1 MFFEDFGLLFFTALL
16 LSLFLTPATI
26 AFAQKI
32 GAMDTPG
39 DRSVHVRIMPRMGGL
54 GMAVAVLVS
63 LVLFVELNQTLV
75 GFLLG
80 VVVIVATGVLD
91 DLYGI
96 SPVKKM
102 LGQVVACVVFLLFS
116 GLTLDTLGDVL
127 AIGSIDFSPTVAFLA
142 SLFCM
147 VGIINAFNLSDG
159 LDGLA
164 AGITIIA
171 SLFMGVF
178 ALQSH
183 NWGLLYIIVAFVGAA
198 FGFLKFNT
206 FPAKLFMGDT
216 GSLTLGFFM
225 ASALIFLVGFDG
237 EISVQPIAVAI
248 ILALPVSDT
257 LLVMTRR
264 MLQGKS
270 PVSADKTHLHHRLLA
285 LGFSHSAVVTMI
297 YMLAFLFGL
306 LALGLHHQSEW
317 IQLLAGLGSCIILYS
332 ILGVCE
338 VINCDVSKYAII
350 KSGQSHSVNL
360 ASIMG
365 KSIRG
370 LRVVIILGLLFPLPF
385 VEAAPETTHNLILGV
400 FVLLLVAY
408 PWKEHHE
415 RLNIVYGLFYL
426 TGVTILYVWNLSSY
440 QGFELSW
447 YVWVFMAVLSVWS
460 MFKIIFKGHNEA
472 FLTSGLEIILIFL
485 SWFVPFT
492 LLPVLDVPEEIMLAA
507 KTSCLQAIP
516 LLIAMK
522 IVIRKH
528 PDRNYMMVIGLLSI
542 LLLMLVIL

>member
-1 MFFEDFGLLFFTALL
+1 MLFEDLGLLFFTALL

-26 AFAQKI
+26 SFAQKI

-54 GMAVAVLVS
+54 GMAVAVVVS

-80 VVVIVATGVLD
+80 VVIIVATGVLD

-96 SPVKKM
+96 SPAKKM
-102 LGQVVACVVFLLFS
+102 AGQVVACVVFLLFS
-116 GLTLDTLGDVL
+116 GLTLDTLGNVL
-127 AIGSIDFSPTVAFLA
+127 GFGAIDFPPTVAFLA

-164 AGITIIA
+164 AGVTIIA
-171 SLFMGVF
+171 ALFMGIF

-183 NWGLLYIIVAFVGAA
+183 NWGLLFIIIAFVGAT

-206 FPAKLFMGDT
+206 YPAKLFMGDT

-225 ASALIFLVGFDG
+225 ASALIFLVGFEG
-237 EISVQPIAVAI
+237 EISVPPIAVAV

-285 LGFSHSAVVTMI
+285 LGFSHSAVVTII
-297 YMLAFLFGL
+297 YTLAFLFGL
-306 LALGLHHQSEW
+306 LALSLHTQPEW
-317 IQLLAGLGSCIILYS
+317 IQLLAGLGSCFILYG
-332 ILGVCE
+332 ILAACE
-338 VINCDVSKYAII
+338 VASFNVSKYSIV
-350 KSGQSHSVNL
+350 QSRQANYL

-370 LRVVIILGLLFPLPF
+370 LRFAIILGLFFPLPF
-385 VEAAPETTHNLILGV
+385 VEAAPETTKNLILGV
-400 FVLLLVAY
+400 LVLLLVAY

-426 TGVTILYVWNLSSY
+426 TGVTILYVWNVASY
-440 QGFELSW
+440 QDFEFSW
-447 YVWVFMAVLSVWS
+447 YVLAFVVVLSVWS
-460 MFKIIFKGHNEA
+460 MFKIIFKGHNEV

-492 LLPVLDVPEEIMLAA
+492 LLPVLDVSEEIMLAA

-522 IVIRKH
+522 IVIRRH

-542 LLLMLVIL
+542 LLLMLIVL